1 MDMQEVFDSLNANKI
16 LIGILEQVKEVS
28 VPISFFTD
36 VSDRQ
41 LEVKSNSEMSEFIFS
56 LRNKDEW

>member
-1 MDMQEVFDSLNANKI
+1 MDMQEIFDSLNANKI

>member
-1 MDMQEVFDSLNANKI
+1 MDMQEIFDSLNANKI

-56 LRNKDEW
+56 LRNKDE

>member
-56 LRNKDEW
+56 LRNKDE